1 LVVVDSVRR
10 RSLDPP
16 ENIVGDDG
24 IDGGTTGRD
33 DDEEEDEDGCD
44 EAKVPRDDTGEL
56 LFVFPMKVDAGVML
70 ISTMMIISK

>member
-1 LVVVDSVRR
+1 MRR

-33 DDEEEDEDGCD
+33 DDEDDDDGCD

-56 LFVFPMKVDAGVML
+56 LFVFPMKVDAVVML